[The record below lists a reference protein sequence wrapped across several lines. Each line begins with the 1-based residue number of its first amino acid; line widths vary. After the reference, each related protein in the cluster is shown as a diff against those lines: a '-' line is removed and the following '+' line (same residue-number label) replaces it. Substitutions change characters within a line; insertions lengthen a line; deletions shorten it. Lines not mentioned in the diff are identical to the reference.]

1 MPLGPDGRPMGTGM
15 RLMAGRERHEFRPD
29 WTLRPGELLAEML
42 IDRQLGP
49 HRAAG
54 LCGLT
59 EEIIEDLV
67 HGRRTVNEPIAEG
80 LAIGLG
86 PSARFWLDA
95 QKQYEADL
103 ARGAKDARGDYRE
116 DVVMGEMDAAA
127 RAAGYEVEARV
138 LLTHG
143 ADALLELPGEGEAA
157 RWPAAE
163 VAAGLGVG
171 VDELPG
177 KRLLATVRES
187 AESGRV
193 LSGFRPAQ

>member
-1 MPLGPDGRPMGTGM
+1 
-15 RLMAGRERHEFRPD
+15 MAGRELHEFRPD
-29 WTLRPGELLAEML
+29 WAVRPGELLAEML

-86 PSARFWLDA
+86 PSARFWLNA
-95 QKQYEADL
+95 QARYEADL
-103 ARGAKDARGDYRE
+103 ARGAKDAGGDYRE
-116 DVVMGEMDAAA
+116 DVPMGELDAAA

-143 ADALLELPGEGEAA
+143 ADALLELPGEGEAV
-157 RWPAAE
+157 RWAAVE
-163 VAAGLGVG
+163 VAEGLGI
-171 VDELPG
+171 DMEEIPG
-177 KRLLATVRES
+177 KRVLVTVRES
-187 AESGRV
+187 PEAGRV
-193 LSGFRPAQ
+193 LSGFRPATG